1 MDSNYDFQKFADF
14 MNDWNI
20 MEEFSDSV
28 LKGLRF
34 SVIFLEGEGAFCDWM
49 VSFTSNK
56 KMQLAEAEET
66 RKASLRRIFGGY
78 DIEYNPDD
86 YFFEVD
92 DEEFIENA
100 VDEYNVAP
108 TVEELIDTTFEAL
121 IDLAKSTAFDD
132 DNAKD
137 VEKRLLGKKAEAI
150 EAVG

>member
-14 MNDWNI
+14 MNDWDI

-66 RKASLRRIFGGY
+66 RKESLRRIFGGY
-78 DIEYNPDD
+78 DIEYDPDD
-86 YFFEVD
+86 YFLS
-92 DEEFIENA
+92 
-100 VDEYNVAP
+100 P
-108 TVEELIDTTFEAL
+108 IDTYCHGLLEVL
-121 IDLAKSTAFDD
+121 YSLNNSSR
-132 DNAKD
+132 NAACT
-137 VEKRLLGKKAEAI
+137 RNTH
-150 EAVG
+150 

>member
-14 MNDWNI
+14 LNAWNI
-20 MEEFSDSV
+20 AEEFADSV
-28 LKGLRF
+28 LKGIRF
-34 SVIFLEGEGAFCDWM
+34 SVVCLDGQGAFCDWT
-49 VSFTSNK
+49 VSFTANK

-66 RKASLRRIFGGY
+66 RKESLRRIFGGY
-78 DIEYNPDD
+78 DIEYDPDD

-92 DEEFIENA
+92 DEDFIENA

-108 TVEELIDTTFEAL
+108 TVEELIDETFEAL

-137 VEKRLLGKKAEAI
+137 VEQRLLSKKAEANAAI
-150 EAVG
+150 G

>member
-66 RKASLRRIFGGY
+66 RKESLRRIFGSY
-78 DIEYNPDD
+78 DIEYDPDD

-137 VEKRLLGKKAEAI
+137 VEERLLSKKAEAI
-150 EAVG
+150 EAIG